1 MITLTLPFAPKVR
14 PAKGGVVRRVVMG
27 GKLSD
32 LNRLPRYV
40 ATGVLGATLIWAPLL
55 GYGVC
60 QEL

>member
-32 LNRLPRYV
+32 LNRLPRYFV
-40 ATGVLGATLIWAPLL
+40 RPEQLVGL
-55 GYGVC
+55 
-60 QEL
+60 